1 MDPRQREKL
10 LAQIPTP
17 DLRVEAFE
25 KLGTDGSV
33 ELMLVYQD
41 QLEQILAEA
50 ETKVPA
56 KQKHINSRATL
67 IGALVGTGLGTA
79 EALLVRGNIISSS
92 PEEVVKGVTALVAV
106 ATLFGGGIGF
116 VVGNMLVGRT
126 KSRFIHN
133 REEPVQQRHREL
145 LEAQLT
151 DDQVAALFLKIAA
164 EE

>member
-25 KLGTDGSV
+25 ELGDGRSI
-33 ELMLVYQD
+33 ELMLGYQA
-41 QLEQILAEA
+41 QLEQIRAEA

-56 KQKHINSRATL
+56 RYINSRATL
-67 IGALVGTGLGTA
+67 IGALVGAGLGTA
-79 EALLVRGNIISSS
+79 EAFLVKGNIISSS

-116 VVGNMLVGRT
+116 GVGNMLVGRT
-126 KSRFIHN
+126 KSRFIYN

>member
-25 KLGTDGSV
+25 ELGDDRSI
-33 ELMLVYQD
+33 ELMLGYQG
-41 QLEQILAEA
+41 QLEQIRAEA

-56 KQKHINSRATL
+56 RHIISRATL

-79 EALLVRGNIISSS
+79 ETFLVKGNIISSS
-92 PEEVVKGVTALVAV
+92 PEDMVTGVTGLVTL
-106 ATLFGGGIGF
+106 ATLFGGLIGF
-116 VVGNMLVGRT
+116 SVGNILVGGT

>member
-10 LAQIPTP
+10 LARIPTP

-25 KLGTDGSV
+25 KLGDDRSI
-33 ELMLVYQD
+33 ELMLGYQG
-41 QLEQILAEA
+41 QLEQIQAEA
-50 ETKVPA
+50 ETKVSA
-56 KQKHINSRATL
+56 RRINSRATL
-67 IGALVGTGLGTA
+67 IGALVGAGFGTA
-79 EALLVRGNIISSS
+79 EAFLVKGSIISSS
-92 PEEVVKGVTALVAV
+92 PEGVIKGVTAIVAV

-116 VVGNMLVGRT
+116 SVGNILVEGT

-145 LEAQLT
+145 LEEQLT
-151 DDQVAALFLKIAA
+151 DDQVGALFLKIAA

>member
-1 MDPRQREKL
+1 MDPRQRERL

-25 KLGTDGSV
+25 KLGDGRSI
-33 ELMLVYQD
+33 ELMLGYQD
-41 QLEQILAEA
+41 QLEQIRAEA
-50 ETKVPA
+50 ETKFPA
-56 KQKHINSRATL
+56 RHINSRATL
-67 IGALVGTGLGTA
+67 IGALIGTGFGTA
-79 EALLVRGNIISSS
+79 EAFLVKGNIISSS

-106 ATLFGGGIGF
+106 ATFFGGVIGF
-116 VVGNMLVGRT
+116 GVENIFVERT

-133 REEPVQQRHREL
+133 REEPVRQRHREL

-151 DDQVAALFLKIAA
+151 DDQVAALFLNIAA

>member
-17 DLRVEAFE
+17 DLRVEVFE
-25 KLGTDGSV
+25 KLETDCAI
-33 ELMLVYQD
+33 ELMLGYQD
-41 QLEQILAEA
+41 YLEQIRAEA

-56 KQKHINSRATL
+56 RRIISGATL
-67 IGALVGTGLGTA
+67 IGALVGAGVGTA
-79 EALLVRGNIISSS
+79 EALLVNGKIIPSS
-92 PEEVVKGVTALVAV
+92 PENVVKAVSALVAV
-106 ATLFGGGIGF
+106 GTLFGGGIGF
-116 VVGNMLVGRT
+116 SVGNILVGGA